1 MPAIPAATPEDLP
14 YSFSKLD
21 DLMEAAG
28 IDILIATSKH
38 NTQYLLGGYRF
49 IFFSAMD
56 AIGHSRYLPVVLYRR
71 GKPDDTA
78 YVGNK
83 MEGGEHH
90 NHPFWV
96 PNFRPVSWTS
106 RDSIAAA
113 IEHLKKLGLT
123 SPRIGIEP
131 GFLPADSYQTL
142 TDALPD
148 AQIADATHT
157 LERLRAVKSPSELA
171 LLKRASEGITNAM
184 HATIAASSEGDTKFE
199 IIERLR
205 REETNRGL
213 HFEYCLLTLGPS
225 HNRAASDQTWQKG
238 DVLSIDSGGNLD
250 GYIGDI
256 CRMGV
261 LGTPDTELQDLL
273 AEVEA
278 TQQAAFSKIKAG
290 TTGAEMIAHGQKTL
304 AQQPNHGHTDFFAHG
319 MGLISHE
326 APFLMTNHPVAYDGS
341 DADTPLQAGMVL
353 SVETTMLHPKR
364 GFIKLEDT
372 LAVTDGGYEMF
383 GTEHRGWTI
392 GGTA

>member
-78 YVGNK
+78 YIGNK

-148 AQIADATHT
+148 AQITDATHA
-157 LERLRAVKSPSELA
+157 LERLRAVKTPSELA
-171 LLKRASEGITNAM
+171 LLKRASEGITAAM
-184 HATIAASSEGDTKFE
+184 QATINASQRGRHQIRNHRTPAPRGNQSRAAFRILPADPRPQPQPRSIGSEMAKGRGAFH
-199 IIERLR
+199 RLR
-205 REETNRGL
+205 RQPRRLYRRHLPHGHAWRTRHRTAGSAGRGRS
-213 HFEYCLLTLGPS
+213 HSAGRLLQGPRR
-225 HNRAASDQTWQKG
+225 HNRRRDDRPRPERPSPT
-238 DVLSIDSGGNLD
+238 S
-250 GYIGDI
+250 
-256 CRMGV
+256 
-261 LGTPDTELQDLL
+261 P
-273 AEVEA
+273 
-278 TQQAAFSKIKAG
+278 
-290 TTGAEMIAHGQKTL
+290 TTTA
-304 AQQPNHGHTDFFAHG
+304 P
-319 MGLISHE
+319 ISS
-326 APFLMTNHPVAYDGS
+326 P
-341 DADTPLQAGMVL
+341 
-353 SVETTMLHPKR
+353 
-364 GFIKLEDT
+364 
-372 LAVTDGGYEMF
+372 
-383 GTEHRGWTI
+383 
-392 GGTA
+392 TAWA